1 MSRRLARWLL
11 LASGMAVVATA
22 TAGAANV
29 VGSETTPVA
38 IAGVDHIPTV
48 VADMDAAGGR
58 DSRLG
63 LVLRPGRVQD
73 NGLRN
78 LPVTFV
84 DGAGIGLLCRWIDRP
99 SLTALESGQSP
110 CLRGLS

>member
-22 TAGAANV
+22 TAGVAIV

-38 IAGVDHIPTV
+38 IAGVDHIPAV
-48 VADMDAAGGR
+48 VAGLGAAGGR
-58 DSRLG
+58 YSWLG
-63 LVLRPGRVQD
+63 FALRPGRVQD
-73 NGLRN
+73 NGLSN
-78 LPVTFV
+78 LHVTFV
-84 DGAGIGLLCRWIDRP
+84 DGAGIGLLCRWIDGP

>member
-22 TAGAANV
+22 NAGAANA

-48 VADMDAAGGR
+48 VAGLGAAGGR
-58 DSRLG
+58 NSRLG
-63 LVLRPGRVQD
+63 FALKPGREQG
-73 NGLRN
+73 NGLSN
-78 LPVTFV
+78 LHVTLV